1 VPILAYARH
10 GVRFDLFVNKGY
22 YETMSGPGEE
32 LPSDSPAPHVDE
44 SPQWLDDSF
53 FAAGDV
59 DEAQATA
66 ASPVFESDE
75 ISIEDVRPPGPGLPE
90 AMVWFIG
97 VFAIHIFA
105 GIITLMVLAVREVLR
120 NGDVKRISSP
130 DFLDESIFV
139 LAAGEQAISLV
150 LIALA
155 VGLRWGR
162 NWQQSLNL
170 SSPGWR
176 PLLLIAVLILP
187 LSVIVGEHY
196 RWLQAGWS
204 LLTELIPVLSTFDSM
219 NAVEAMTQLSQ
230 QASLPLLIVVIAVG
244 PALSEELIFRG
255 LIGRGLVAR
264 WGLLVGIGVTS
275 LMFGLVHGHPVHAL
289 AVVGLGAVMHL
300 VYLWTRSFWGPVWL
314 HFLNNTWASIAAK
327 LQEVTES
334 PLVDESQPVGW
345 FPWIAAHA
353 VVLVGLYCLWR
364 WRAVYVRTTDAGTDE
379 VWEPGYATAESPA
392 GPGWRKVAGRAPSSV
407 IAALWVTVAIF
418 AASLF
423 TTAMEVP
430 PPESPPNEAAP
441 DEPVESK
448 LPPASESS
456 ENMFERPE

>member
-1 VPILAYARH
+1 M
-10 GVRFDLFVNKGY
+10 
-22 YETMSGPGEE
+22 TGPGEE
-32 LPSDSPAPHVDE
+32 LPSESPVSNVDGE
-44 SPQWLDDSF
+44 PQWLDDSF
-53 FAAGDV
+53 FAAGDLLEV
-59 DEAQATA
+59 QTTA
-66 ASPVFESDE
+66 ASPVFETDE
-75 ISIEDVRPPGPGLPE
+75 LLSEEVRPPGPGLPE
-90 AMVWFIG
+90 AMVWFMG
-97 VFAIHIFA
+97 VFAIHLFA
-105 GIITLMVLAVREVLR
+105 GFITLIVLVVREVMR
-120 NGDVKRISSP
+120 HGTINRITLP
-130 DFLDESIFV
+130 EFMNESIFA

-162 NWQQSLNL
+162 NWRHSLNL

-176 PLLLIAVLILP
+176 PLVLIAVLILP

-204 LLTELIPVLSTFDSM
+204 LLTELIPVLSKFDSM

-314 HFLNNTWASIAAK
+314 HFLNNAWASVAAK
-327 LQEVTES
+327 LPELTES

-345 FPWIAAHA
+345 FPWLAAHA

-364 WRAVYVRTTDAGTDE
+364 WRAGYVRTTAEGIDE
-379 VWEPGYATAESPA
+379 VWQPGYATAESPA
-392 GPGWRKVAGRAPSSV
+392 GPGWRKVTGRASNSV
-407 IAALWVTVAIF
+407 IAALWLTVAIF
-418 AASLF
+418 AASLV
-423 TTAMEVP
+423 TTAVDVSD
-430 PPESPPNEAAP
+430 PENPSQETAP
-441 DEPVESK
+441 DEPAESK
-448 LPPASESS
+448 LPPAAESS
-456 ENMFERPE
+456 ENMLDRPE

>member
-1 VPILAYARH
+1 MPIVARARH
-10 GVRFDLFVNKGY
+10 DVRFAIFVNEGY
-22 YETMSGPGEE
+22 HETMSGPGEE
-32 LPSDSPAPHVDE
+32 FSSDTPALNVDGGPH
-44 SPQWLDDSF
+44 WLDDSRF
-53 FAAGDV
+53 EADDLRDELAAGTSPIFET
-59 DEAQATA
+59 DE
-66 ASPVFESDE
+66 V
-75 ISIEDVRPPGPGLPE
+75 SIEESRPPGPGLPE
-90 AMVWFIG
+90 AMVWFVG
-97 VFAIHIFA
+97 VFAIHIIA
-105 GIITLMVLAVREVLR
+105 GIITLIVLAAREVMR
-120 NGDVKRISSP
+120 HGTINRITLP
-130 DFLDESIFV
+130 EFMNESIFA

-150 LIALA
+150 LIAFA

-162 NWQQSLNL
+162 NWRHSLNL

-314 HFLNNTWASIAAK
+314 HFLNNAWASVAAK
-327 LQEVTES
+327 LQELTES

-345 FPWIAAHA
+345 FPWLAAHA

-364 WRAVYVRTTDAGTDE
+364 WRAGYVRTTDEGTDE
-379 VWEPGYATAESPA
+379 VWQPGYATAESPA
-392 GPGWRKVAGRAPSSV
+392 GPGWRKVAGPAPKSV
-407 IAALWVTVAIF
+407 IAALWLTVGIF
-418 AASLF
+418 AASLV
-423 TTAMEVP
+423 TTAMDVP
-430 PPESPPNEAAP
+430 SPEDPAQEAAP
-441 DEPVESK
+441 DDPAKSK

-456 ENMFERPE
+456 ENVVDPPE

>member
-1 VPILAYARH
+1 
-10 GVRFDLFVNKGY
+10 
-22 YETMSGPGEE
+22 MSGPGEE
-32 LPSDSPAPHVDE
+32 LPSDSPAPNVDE
-44 SPQWLDDSF
+44 SPHWLDDSRF
-53 FAAGDV
+53 
-59 DEAQATA
+59 EADGLPDNLAIG
-66 ASPVFESDE
+66 ASPIFETDE
-75 ISIEDVRPPGPGLPE
+75 VSIEEVRPPGPGLPE

-97 VFAIHIFA
+97 VFAIHLFA
-105 GIITLMVLAVREVLR
+105 GIVTLMVLAVREVVR
-120 NGDVKRISSP
+120 HGTINRITLSE
-130 DFLDESIFV
+130 FMNESIFA

-162 NWQQSLNL
+162 NWRHSLNL

-176 PLLLIAVLILP
+176 PLVLIAVLILP

-314 HFLNNTWASIAAK
+314 HFLNNTWASVAAK
-327 LQEVTES
+327 LQELTES

-345 FPWIAAHA
+345 FPWLAAHA

-364 WRAVYVRTTDAGTDE
+364 WRAGYMRTTAEGTEE
-379 VWEPGYATAESPA
+379 VWQPGYATAESPA
-392 GPGWRKVAGRAPSSV
+392 GPGWRKVTGRAPNSV
-407 IAALWVTVAIF
+407 IAALWLTVAIF
-418 AASLF
+418 AASLV
-423 TTAMEVP
+423 TTAMDVP
-430 PPESPPNEAAP
+430 SSESPTQETAP

-448 LPPASESS
+448 LPSAVESS
-456 ENMFERPE
+456 ENMLDRPE